1 MNDRD
6 KTRVPLAVLVPVK
19 NEVGNL
25 RECLASVAF
34 ADEIVVVD
42 SAWCDATQEIA
53 AAAGAHVVPLA
64 WNGLL
69 PRNKI
74 WALVNIPWRH

>member
-1 MNDRD
+1 MNERD
-6 KTRVPLAVLVPVK
+6 KTRVPLSVLVPVK

-42 SAWCDATQEIA
+42 SASTDGTQ
-53 AAAGAHVVPLA
+53 
-64 WNGLL
+64 
-69 PRNKI
+69 
-74 WALVNIPWRH
+74 